1 MCAPFS
7 FKFLK
12 SSIDCNSCMVN
23 PPVSVS
29 AFYYTVTAELFHF
42 SSPGFPGIMKVDQ
55 FAGNGFFT

>member
-1 MCAPFS
+1 
-7 FKFLK
+7 
-12 SSIDCNSCMVN
+12 MVN